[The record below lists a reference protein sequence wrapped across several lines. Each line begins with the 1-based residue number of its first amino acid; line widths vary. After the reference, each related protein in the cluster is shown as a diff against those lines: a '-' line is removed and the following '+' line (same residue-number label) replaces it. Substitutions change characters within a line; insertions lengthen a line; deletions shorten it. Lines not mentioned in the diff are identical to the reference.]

1 MYINDLDKM
10 LRNLWRKNIKSMKKI
25 VLVIFSLFLTNALFA
40 QESQQVTPTLFTP
53 KISYLDSLKAT
64 FSNHAT
70 SNCIDERWMKEI
82 ADASLSNEMFFDI
95 ENMNIDEKVAY
106 NLDTEVLKKRLRKLD
121 VQSPFVIEYN
131 PALENVIK
139 SFLKNR
145 SKSFE
150 RQMAIAE
157 YYFPLFEEKL
167 SKYNLPLEIKYLAIV
182 ESALQPKAKSK
193 VGAGGLWQF
202 MPETGKQYKLKI
214 TTYVDE
220 RHDPIKSTEA
230 ACHYMMNMYEI
241 FGDWSL
247 VLASYNC
254 GPGNVSKAIR
264 RSGGK
269 TDYWEIRKYLPRET
283 ANYLPAFL
291 ATMYIYEF
299 KKEHGLV
306 PHKAEIKY
314 AETDTV
320 MLKQAMTFKQ
330 LSDLLDISEAQL
342 EYLNPIYKS
351 KYIPSIEEETFYLR
365 LPKNKIGIF
374 VSNEEKIYGYLA
386 YLEQEKIRNIQLA
399 LQAKKRDSIAKQDS
413 LAVVANL
420 TVKNN
425 DTNEYEEVIKKR
437 TKEVVSKNF
446 HKVKKGETLSEIA
459 DKNNVSI
466 VNLRK
471 WNNIKGSNINAG
483 QSLVIQTIKKVTVN
497 EVVKKPKPKPKTE
510 IVEPVVENAVAENTE
525 KPTENKYSSAK
536 SKIEIK
542 EDYYIVQKGDSIF
555 SITKKF
561 PNLTTDDLKK
571 KNDLKTDNIQP
582 GMKLKI
588 QG

>member
-1 MYINDLDKM
+1 
-10 LRNLWRKNIKSMKKI
+10 MKKL
-25 VLVIFSLFLTNALFA
+25 VLLTLSFFLSNVMLA
-40 QESQQVTPTLFTP
+40 QESKEIIPTLFTP
-53 KISYLDSLKAT
+53 KILYLDSLKAT
-64 FSNHAT
+64 FTHHAT
-70 SNCIDERWMKEI
+70 SNCIDERWLKELS
-82 ADASLSNEMFFDI
+82 DATLSNEMFFDI

-145 SKSFE
+145 TKSFE
-150 RQMAIAE
+150 RQMALAE

-202 MPETGKQYKLKI
+202 MPATGKQYKLNI
-214 TTYVDE
+214 STYVDE

-230 ACHYMMNMYEI
+230 ACHYMMNMYAI

-291 ATMYIYEF
+291 ATMYIYEY

-306 PHKAEIKY
+306 PKKAEMTY
-314 AETDTV
+314 FETDTV
-320 MLKQAMTFKQ
+320 MVKQAMTFKQ
-330 LSDLLDISEAQL
+330 LSDLLDISEEQL

-351 KYIPSIEEETFYLR
+351 KYIPSIDDEYFYLR

-386 YLEQEKIRNIQLA
+386 YLEQEKVRNLQLA

-413 LAVVANL
+413 LAVATSLVVAN
-420 TVKNN
+420 
-425 DTNEYEEVIKKR
+425 NEPVEMEEVLKKR

-446 HKVKKGETLSEIA
+446 HKVKKGETLSQIA

-471 WNNIKGSNINAG
+471 WNNIKGSTINAG
-483 QSLVIQTIKKVTVN
+483 QSLVIQTTKKVTVN
-497 EVVKKPKPKPKTE
+497 EVVKKPKPKTE
-510 IVEPVVENAVAENTE
+510 IVEPEVENAVAVNTE

>member
-1 MYINDLDKM
+1 
-10 LRNLWRKNIKSMKKI
+10 MKKL
-25 VLVIFSLFLTNALFA
+25 VLLTLGFFLSNVMLA
-40 QESQQVTPTLFTP
+40 QESKDIIPTLFTP

-64 FSNHAT
+64 FTHHAT
-70 SNCIDERWMKEI
+70 SNCIDERWLKELS
-82 ADASLSNEMFFDI
+82 DATLSNEMFFDI

-121 VQSPFVIEYN
+121 VKSPFVIEYN

-145 SKSFE
+145 TKSFE
-150 RQMAIAE
+150 RQMALAE

-202 MPETGKQYKLKI
+202 MPATGKQYKLNI
-214 TTYVDE
+214 STYVDE

-230 ACHYMMNMYEI
+230 ACHYMMNMYAI

-306 PHKAEIKY
+306 PKKAEMTY
-314 AETDTV
+314 FETDTV
-320 MLKQAMTFKQ
+320 MVKQAMTFKQ
-330 LSDLLDISEAQL
+330 LSDLLDISEEQL

-351 KYIPSIEEETFYLR
+351 KYIPSIDDEYFYLR

-386 YLEQEKIRNIQLA
+386 YLEQEKERNLQLA

-413 LAVVANL
+413 LAVAASLVVAN
-420 TVKNN
+420 
-425 DTNEYEEVIKKR
+425 NEPVEMEEVLKKR

-446 HKVKKGETLSEIA
+446 HKVKKGETLSQIA

-471 WNNIKGSNINAG
+471 WNNIKGSTINAG

-497 EVVKKPKPKPKTE
+497 EVVKKPKPKTE
-510 IVEPVVENAVAENTE
+510 IIEPVVENAVAVNTE

>member
-1 MYINDLDKM
+1 MK
-10 LRNLWRKNIKSMKKI
+10 NLI
-25 VLVIFSLFLTNALFA
+25 VLAAGFLFSNGMLA
-40 QESQQVTPTLFTP
+40 QENLETKPTFFEP
-53 KISYLDSLKAT
+53 KISYLDSLKKT
-64 FSNHAT
+64 FNNHET
-70 SNCIDERWMKEI
+70 SACIDQRWTKELS
-82 ADASLSNEMFFDI
+82 DASLSNEMFFDI
-95 ENMNIDEKVAY
+95 ENMNIDEKVSY
-106 NLDTEVLKKRLRKLD
+106 DLDTELLKKRLHKLD

-145 SKSFE
+145 AKSFE

-202 MPETGKQYKLKI
+202 MPATGKQYKLDI

-269 TDYWEIRKYLPRET
+269 TDYWEIRKYLPQET

-306 PHKAEIKY
+306 PHKAEMKY

-320 MLKQAMTFKQ
+320 MVKHAMTFKQ
-330 LSDLLDISEAQL
+330 LSDLLDISEEQL

-351 KYIPSIEEETFYLR
+351 KYIPSIGDEHFYLR

-386 YLEQEKIRNIQLA
+386 YLEQDKINKIQLA
-399 LQAKKRDSIAKQDS
+399 QVRKRDSLAKQDS
-413 LAVVANL
+413 IAVASNF
-420 TVKNN
+420 KMKSN
-425 DTNEYEEVIKKR
+425 DPTEYEEVIKKR
-437 TKEVVSKNF
+437 TKEVVSKNY
-446 HKVKKGETLSEIA
+446 HKVKSGESLGVIA

-466 VNLRK
+466 SDLRK

-483 QSLVIQTIKKVTVN
+483 QSLVIQTTKKVTVN
-497 EVVKKPKPKPKTE
+497 EVIKKPKKKSE
-510 IVEPVVENAVAENTE
+510 VIVPEVENAVAENTE
-525 KPTENKYSSAK
+525 SSTVEATKSKASENKYASAK
-536 SKIEIK
+536 SKIDIK

-555 SITKKF
+555 SITRKF
-561 PNLTTDDLKK
+561 PNLTADDLKK

>member
-1 MYINDLDKM
+1 
-10 LRNLWRKNIKSMKKI
+10 MKKF
-25 VLVIFSLFLTNALFA
+25 VILTFGLFLSNGMFA
-40 QESQQVTPTLFTP
+40 QDSQDATPTLFTP
-53 KISYLDSLKAT
+53 KVSYLDSLKAT
-64 FSNHAT
+64 FKNHET
-70 SNCIDERWMKEI
+70 SACIDQRWTKELS
-82 ADASLSNEMFFDI
+82 DASLSSEMFFDI
-95 ENMNIDEKVAY
+95 ENMNIDEKVSY
-106 NLDTEVLKKRLRKLD
+106 DLDTELLKKRLHKLD

-202 MPETGKQYKLKI
+202 MPATGKQYKLDI

-269 TDYWEIRKYLPRET
+269 TDYWEIRKFLPQET

-306 PHKAEIKY
+306 PHKAEMKY

-320 MLKQAMTFKQ
+320 MVKHAMTFKQ
-330 LSDLLDISEAQL
+330 LSDLLDISEEQL

-351 KYIPSIEEETFYLR
+351 KYIPSIGNEHFYLR

-386 YLEQEKIRNIQLA
+386 YLDQEKIRNIQLA
-399 LQAKKRDSIAKQDS
+399 QVRKRDSIAKKDS
-413 LAVVANL
+413 IAVASSFK
-420 TVKNN
+420 TKN
-425 DTNEYEEVIKKR
+425 DDSTEYEEIIKKR
-437 TKEVVSKNF
+437 TKDVVSKNY
-446 HKVKKGETLSEIA
+446 HKVKSGESLGVIA

-466 VNLRK
+466 ADLRK
-471 WNNIKGSNINAG
+471 WNKIKGSNINAG
-483 QSLVIQTIKKVTVN
+483 QRLVIQTTKKVTVN
-497 EVVKKPKPKPKTE
+497 EVIKKPKPKVET
-510 IVEPVVENAVAENTE
+510 IVPEVENAVAENVDANTTE
-525 KPTENKYSSAK
+525 VAKAKTTENKYASAK

-561 PNLTTDDLKK
+561 PNLTADDLKK
-571 KNDLKTDNIQP
+571 KNDLKSDNIQP

>member
-1 MYINDLDKM
+1 
-10 LRNLWRKNIKSMKKI
+10 MKKL
-25 VLVIFSLFLTNALFA
+25 VLLTLGFFLSNVMLA
-40 QESQQVTPTLFTP
+40 QESKDIIPTLFTP

-70 SNCIDERWMKEI
+70 SNCIDERWLKELS
-82 ADASLSNEMFFDI
+82 DATLSNEMFFDI

-145 SKSFE
+145 TKSFE
-150 RQMAIAE
+150 RQMALAE

-202 MPETGKQYKLKI
+202 MPATGKQYKLNI
-214 TTYVDE
+214 STYVDE

-230 ACHYMMNMYEI
+230 ACHYMMNMYAI

-306 PHKAEIKY
+306 PKKAEMTY
-314 AETDTV
+314 FETDTV
-320 MLKQAMTFKQ
+320 MVKQAMTFKQ

-351 KYIPSIEEETFYLR
+351 KYIPSIDDEYFYLR

-386 YLEQEKIRNIQLA
+386 YLEQEKSRNLQLA

-413 LAVVANL
+413 LAVAANL

-425 DTNEYEEVIKKR
+425 ETNEYEEVIKKR

-446 HKVKKGETLSEIA
+446 HKVKKGETLAEIA
-459 DKNNVSI
+459 KKNQVSI
-466 VNLRK
+466 TDLK
-471 WNNIKGSNINAG
+471 TWNKIKGSTINAG
-483 QSLVIQTIKKVTVN
+483 QSLVIQTTKKVTVN
-497 EVVKKPKPKPKTE
+497 EVVKKPKPKTE
-510 IVEPVVENAVAENTE
+510 IVEPEVENAVAVNTE

>member
-1 MYINDLDKM
+1 MK
-10 LRNLWRKNIKSMKKI
+10 NLI
-25 VLVIFSLFLTNALFA
+25 VLAAGFLFSNGVLA
-40 QESQQVTPTLFTP
+40 QENIETKPTFFEP
-53 KISYLDSLKAT
+53 KVSYLDSLKKT
-64 FSNHAT
+64 FNNHET
-70 SNCIDERWMKEI
+70 SACIDQRWTKELS
-82 ADASLSNEMFFDI
+82 DATLSNEMFFDI
-95 ENMNIDEKVAY
+95 ENMNIDEKVSY
-106 NLDTEVLKKRLRKLD
+106 DLDTELLKKRLHKLD

-145 SKSFE
+145 AKSFE

-202 MPETGKQYKLKI
+202 MPATGKQYKLDI

-269 TDYWEIRKYLPRET
+269 TDYWEIRKFLPQET

-306 PHKAEIKY
+306 PHKAEMKY

-320 MLKQAMTFKQ
+320 MVKHAMTFKQ
-330 LSDLLDISEAQL
+330 LSDLLDISEEQL

-351 KYIPSIEEETFYLR
+351 KYIPSIGDEHFYLR

-386 YLEQEKIRNIQLA
+386 YLEQEKINKIQLA
-399 LQAKKRDSIAKQDS
+399 QLRKRDSIAKQDS
-413 LAVVANL
+413 IAVASNFKMKSNEP
-420 TVKNN
+420 T
-425 DTNEYEEVIKKR
+425 EYEEVIKKR
-437 TKEVVSKNF
+437 TKEVVSKNY
-446 HKVKKGETLSEIA
+446 HKVKSGESLGVIA

-466 VNLRK
+466 SDLRK

-483 QSLVIQTIKKVTVN
+483 QSLVIQSTKKVTVN
-497 EVVKKPKPKPKTE
+497 EVIKKPKKKTE
-510 IVEPVVENAVAENTE
+510 IIEADVETAVAENTV
-525 KPTENKYSSAK
+525 KPVVNKYADAK
-536 SKIEIK
+536 SKLEIK

-555 SITKKF
+555 SITRKF
-561 PNLTTDDLKK
+561 PNLTADDLKK

>member
-1 MYINDLDKM
+1 
-10 LRNLWRKNIKSMKKI
+10 MKKFVI
-25 VLVIFSLFLTNALFA
+25 VAFGFFLSNGLFA
-40 QESQQVTPTLFTP
+40 QEKQEITPTLFTP
-53 KISYLDSLKAT
+53 KVTYLDSLKAT
-64 FSNHAT
+64 FKNHET
-70 SNCIDERWMKEI
+70 STCIDERWLKEI
-82 ADASLSNEMFFDI
+82 SDATLSNEMFFDI

-106 NLDTEVLKKRLRKLD
+106 DLDTELLKKRLHKLD
-121 VQSPFVIEYN
+121 VQSPFIIEYN

-150 RQMAIAE
+150 RQMALAE

-167 SKYNLPLEIKYLAIV
+167 SKFNLPLEIKYLAIV
-182 ESALQPKAKSK
+182 ESALQPKAKSR

-202 MPETGKQYKLKI
+202 MPATGKQYKLNI

-230 ACHYMMNMYEI
+230 ACQYMINMYEI

-269 TDYWEIRKYLPRET
+269 TDYWEIRKYLPKET
-283 ANYLPAFL
+283 ANYVPAFL

-306 PHKAEIKY
+306 PHKAQMTY
-314 AETDTV
+314 FETDTV
-320 MLKQAMTFKQ
+320 MVKHAMTFKQ
-330 LSDLLDISEAQL
+330 LSDLLDISEEQL

-351 KYIPSIEEETFYLR
+351 KYIPSIDNEYFYLR

-374 VSNEEKIYGYLA
+374 VSNEEKIYGYLV
-386 YLEQEKIRNIQLA
+386 YLEQEKIRNLQLA
-399 LQAKKRDSIAKQDS
+399 QIRKRDSIAKQDS
-413 LAVVANL
+413 IAVASNL
-420 TVKNN
+420 KSKIEENV
-425 DTNEYEEVIKKR
+425 DYEEVIKKR
-437 TKEVVSKNF
+437 TKEVVSKNYY
-446 HKVKKGETLSEIA
+446 KVKKGETLSEIA

-466 VNLRK
+466 ASLRQ
-471 WNNIKGSNINAG
+471 WNKIKGSNINAG
-483 QSLVIQTIKKVTVN
+483 QSLVIQTTKKVTVN
-497 EVVKKPKPKPKTE
+497 EVVKKPKPKTE
-510 IVEPVVENAVAENTE
+510 IVEPQVEDAVAENTT
-525 KPTENKYSSAK
+525 KPTENKYSDAK
-536 SKIEIK
+536 SKLEVK

-555 SITKKF
+555 SITRKF
-561 PNLTTDDLKK
+561 PNLTADDLKK
-571 KNDLKTDNIQP
+571 KNDLKSDNIQP

>member
-1 MYINDLDKM
+1 MEK
-10 LRNLWRKNIKSMKKI
+10 KHIKRMKKI
-25 VLVIFSLFLTNALFA
+25 VLLTLGLFLTNALFA

-64 FSNHAT
+64 FTHHAT
-70 SNCIDERWMKEI
+70 SNCIDERWLKELS
-82 ADASLSNEMFFDI
+82 DATLSNEMFFDI

-139 SFLKNR
+139 SFLKKR
-145 SKSFE
+145 TKSFE
-150 RQMAIAE
+150 RQMALAE

-202 MPETGKQYKLKI
+202 MPATGKQYKLNI
-214 TTYVDE
+214 STYVDE

-230 ACHYMMNMYEI
+230 ACHYMMNMYAI

-291 ATMYIYEF
+291 ATMYIYEY

-306 PHKAEIKY
+306 PKKAEMTY
-314 AETDTV
+314 FETDTV
-320 MLKQAMTFKQ
+320 MVKQAMTFKQ
-330 LSDLLDISEAQL
+330 LADLLDISEEQL

-351 KYIPSIEEETFYLR
+351 KYIPSIDDEYFYLR

-386 YLEQEKIRNIQLA
+386 YLEQEKVRNLQLA

-413 LAVVANL
+413 LAVATSLVVAN
-420 TVKNN
+420 
-425 DTNEYEEVIKKR
+425 NEPVEMEEVLKKR

-446 HKVKKGETLSEIA
+446 HKVKKGETLSQIA

-471 WNNIKGSNINAG
+471 WNNIKGSTINAG
-483 QSLVIQTIKKVTVN
+483 QSLVIQTTKKVTVN
-497 EVVKKPKPKPKTE
+497 EVVKKPKPKTE
-510 IVEPVVENAVAENTE
+510 IIEPEVENAVAVNTE

>member
-1 MYINDLDKM
+1 
-10 LRNLWRKNIKSMKKI
+10 MKKI
-25 VLVIFSLFLTNALFA
+25 VLLTLGLFLSNALFA

-106 NLDTEVLKKRLRKLD
+106 NLDTELLKKRLHKLD

-306 PHKAEIKY
+306 PHKAEMKY

-320 MLKQAMTFKQ
+320 MLKHAMTFKQ

-351 KYIPSIEEETFYLR
+351 KYIPSIEDETFYLR

-386 YLEQEKIRNIQLA
+386 YLEQEKVRNLQLA

-413 LAVVANL
+413 IAVASNFS
-420 TVKNN
+420 TKNS
-425 DTNEYEEVIKKR
+425 DTTEYEEVIKKR

-459 DKNNVSI
+459 AKNNVSI
-466 VNLRK
+466 INLRK
-471 WNNIKGSNINAG
+471 WNNIKGSSINSG
-483 QSLVIQTIKKVTVN
+483 QSLVIQTTKKVTVN
-497 EVVKKPKPKPKTE
+497 EVVKKPKSKTE
-510 IVEPVVENAVAENTE
+510 IIEPVVENAVAENIE

>member
-1 MYINDLDKM
+1 
-10 LRNLWRKNIKSMKKI
+10 MKKL
-25 VLVIFSLFLTNALFA
+25 VLLTLGFFLSNVMLA
-40 QESQQVTPTLFTP
+40 QESKEIIPTLFTP

-70 SNCIDERWMKEI
+70 SNCIDERWLKELS
-82 ADASLSNEMFFDI
+82 DATLSNEMFFDI

-121 VQSPFVIEYN
+121 IQSPFVIEYN

-145 SKSFE
+145 TKSFE
-150 RQMAIAE
+150 RQMALAE

-202 MPETGKQYKLKI
+202 MPATGKQYKLNI
-214 TTYVDE
+214 STYVDE

-230 ACHYMMNMYEI
+230 ACHYMMNMYAI

-306 PHKAEIKY
+306 PKKAEMTY
-314 AETDTV
+314 FETDTV
-320 MLKQAMTFKQ
+320 MVKQAMTFKQ

-351 KYIPSIEEETFYLR
+351 KYIPSIDDEYFYLR

-386 YLEQEKIRNIQLA
+386 YLEQEKSRNLQLA

-413 LAVVANL
+413 LAVAASLVVAN
-420 TVKNN
+420 
-425 DTNEYEEVIKKR
+425 NEPVEMEEVLKKR

-446 HKVKKGETLSEIA
+446 HKVKKGETLAEIA
-459 DKNNVSI
+459 KKNQVSI
-466 VNLRK
+466 TDLK
-471 WNNIKGSNINAG
+471 TWNKIKGSAINAG
-483 QSLVIQTIKKVTVN
+483 QSLVIQTTKKVTVN
-497 EVVKKPKPKPKTE
+497 EVVKKPKPKTE
-510 IVEPVVENAVAENTE
+510 IIEPEVENAVAENTE

-536 SKIEIK
+536 SKIEIN

-561 PNLTTDDLKK
+561 PNLTADDLKK

>member
-1 MYINDLDKM
+1 MEK
-10 LRNLWRKNIKSMKKI
+10 KHIKSMKKL
-25 VLVIFSLFLTNALFA
+25 VLVTLGLFLSNTLFA

-82 ADASLSNEMFFDI
+82 ADATLSNEMFFDI

-106 NLDTEVLKKRLRKLD
+106 NLDTELLKKRLHKLD

-306 PHKAEIKY
+306 PHKAEMKY

-320 MLKQAMTFKQ
+320 MLKHAMTFKQ
-330 LSDLLDISEAQL
+330 LSVLLDISEAQL

-351 KYIPSIEEETFYLR
+351 KYIPSIEDETFYLR

-374 VSNEEKIYGYLA
+374 VSNEEKIYGYLV

-413 LAVVANL
+413 LAVAANL

-425 DTNEYEEVIKKR
+425 DTKEYEEVLKKR

-446 HKVKKGETLSEIA
+446 HKVKKGETLAEIA
-459 DKNNVSI
+459 KKNQVSI
-466 VNLRK
+466 TDLK
-471 WNNIKGSNINAG
+471 TWNKIKGSAINAG
-483 QSLVIQTIKKVTVN
+483 QSLVIQTTKKVTFN
-497 EVVKKPKPKPKTE
+497 EVVKKPKSKTE
-510 IVEPVVENAVAENTE
+510 IVEPEVETAVAENTE
-525 KPTENKYSSAK
+525 KVIENKYSSAK

>member
-1 MYINDLDKM
+1 
-10 LRNLWRKNIKSMKKI
+10 MKKL
-25 VLVIFSLFLTNALFA
+25 VLLTLGFFLSNVMLA
-40 QESQQVTPTLFTP
+40 QESKDIIPTLFTP

-64 FSNHAT
+64 FTHHAT
-70 SNCIDERWMKEI
+70 SNCIDERWLKELS
-82 ADASLSNEMFFDI
+82 DATLSNEMFFDI

-121 VQSPFVIEYN
+121 AQSPFVIEYN

-145 SKSFE
+145 TKSFE
-150 RQMAIAE
+150 RQMALAE

-202 MPETGKQYKLKI
+202 MPATGKQYKLNI
-214 TTYVDE
+214 STYVDE

-230 ACHYMMNMYEI
+230 ACHYMMNMYAI

-306 PHKAEIKY
+306 PKKAEMTY
-314 AETDTV
+314 FETDTV
-320 MLKQAMTFKQ
+320 MVKQAMTFKQ
-330 LSDLLDISEAQL
+330 LSDLLDISEEQL

-351 KYIPSIEEETFYLR
+351 KYIPSIDDEYFYLR

-386 YLEQEKIRNIQLA
+386 YLEQEKERNLQLA

-413 LAVVANL
+413 LAVAASLVVAN
-420 TVKNN
+420 
-425 DTNEYEEVIKKR
+425 NEPVEMEEVVKKR

-466 VNLRK
+466 ANLMK
-471 WNNIKGSNINAG
+471 WNNIKGSTINAG
-483 QSLVIQTIKKVTVN
+483 QSLVIQTTKKVTVN
-497 EVVKKPKPKPKTE
+497 EVVKKPKPKTE
-510 IVEPVVENAVAENTE
+510 IIEPEVENAVAVNTE

>member
-1 MYINDLDKM
+1 M
-10 LRNLWRKNIKSMKKI
+10 LRNLWRKNKKSMKKI
-25 VLVIFSLFLTNALFA
+25 VLVILSLFLTNALFA
-40 QESQQVTPTLFTP
+40 QENNQIIPALFTP

-82 ADASLSNEMFFDI
+82 ADATLSNEMFFDI

-106 NLDTEVLKKRLRKLD
+106 NLDTELLKKRLHKLD

-254 GPGNVSKAIR
+254 GPSNVSKAIR

-306 PHKAEIKY
+306 PHKAEMKY

-320 MLKQAMTFKQ
+320 MLKHAMTFKQ

-374 VSNEEKIYGYLA
+374 VSNEEKIYGYLV

-425 DTNEYEEVIKKR
+425 DSNEFEEVIKKR

-471 WNNIKGSNINAG
+471 WNNIKGSNITSG
-483 QSLVIQTIKKVTVN
+483 QSLVILTTKKVTVN
-497 EVVKKPKPKPKTE
+497 EVVKKPKSKTE
-510 IVEPVVENAVAENTE
+510 IVEPEVENAVAENTE
-525 KPTENKYSSAK
+525 KPIENKYSSAK

>member
-1 MYINDLDKM
+1 
-10 LRNLWRKNIKSMKKI
+10 MKKL
-25 VLVIFSLFLTNALFA
+25 VLLTLGFFLSNVMLA
-40 QESQQVTPTLFTP
+40 QESKDIIPTLFTP

-64 FSNHAT
+64 FTHHAT
-70 SNCIDERWMKEI
+70 SNCIDERWLKELS
-82 ADASLSNEMFFDI
+82 DATLSNEMFFDI

-121 VQSPFVIEYN
+121 IQSPFVIEYN

-145 SKSFE
+145 TKSFE
-150 RQMAIAE
+150 RQMALAE

-202 MPETGKQYKLKI
+202 MPATGKQYKLNI
-214 TTYVDE
+214 STYVDE

-230 ACHYMMNMYEI
+230 ACHYMMNMYAI

-306 PHKAEIKY
+306 PKKAEMTY
-314 AETDTV
+314 FETDTV
-320 MLKQAMTFKQ
+320 MVKQAMTFKQ

-351 KYIPSIEEETFYLR
+351 KYIPSIDDEYFYLR

-386 YLEQEKIRNIQLA
+386 YLEQEKVRNLQLA

-413 LAVVANL
+413 LAVAAILVVAN
-420 TVKNN
+420 
-425 DTNEYEEVIKKR
+425 NEPVEMEEVLKKR

-446 HKVKKGETLSEIA
+446 HKVKKGETLAEIA
-459 DKNNVSI
+459 KKNQVSI
-466 VNLRK
+466 TDLK
-471 WNNIKGSNINAG
+471 TWNKIKGSAINAG
-483 QSLVIQTIKKVTVN
+483 QSLVIQTTKKVTVN
-497 EVVKKPKPKPKTE
+497 EVVKKPKPKTE
-510 IVEPVVENAVAENTE
+510 IIEPVVENAVAENTE

-536 SKIEIK
+536 SKIEIN

-561 PNLTTDDLKK
+561 PNLTADDLKK

>member
-1 MYINDLDKM
+1 
-10 LRNLWRKNIKSMKKI
+10 MKKL
-25 VLVIFSLFLTNALFA
+25 VLLTLGFFLSNVMLA
-40 QESQQVTPTLFTP
+40 QESKDIIPTLFTP

-70 SNCIDERWMKEI
+70 SNCIDERWLKELS
-82 ADASLSNEMFFDI
+82 DATLSNEMFFDI

-145 SKSFE
+145 TKSFE
-150 RQMAIAE
+150 RQMALAE

-202 MPETGKQYKLKI
+202 MPATGKQYKLNI
-214 TTYVDE
+214 STYVDE

-230 ACHYMMNMYEI
+230 ACHYMMNMYAI

-306 PHKAEIKY
+306 PKKAEMTY
-314 AETDTV
+314 FETDTV
-320 MLKQAMTFKQ
+320 MVKQAMTFKQ

-351 KYIPSIEEETFYLR
+351 KYIPSIDDEYFYLR

-386 YLEQEKIRNIQLA
+386 YLEQEKSRNLQLA

-413 LAVVANL
+413 LAVAASLVVAN
-420 TVKNN
+420 
-425 DTNEYEEVIKKR
+425 NEPVEMEEVLKKR

-446 HKVKKGETLSEIA
+446 HKVKKGETLSQIA

-471 WNNIKGSNINAG
+471 WNNIKGSTINAG
-483 QSLVIQTIKKVTVN
+483 QSLVIQTTKKVTVN
-497 EVVKKPKPKPKTE
+497 EVVKKPKPKTE
-510 IVEPVVENAVAENTE
+510 IVEPEVENAVAVNTE

>member
-1 MYINDLDKM
+1 
-10 LRNLWRKNIKSMKKI
+10 MKKL
-25 VLVIFSLFLTNALFA
+25 VLLTLGFFLSNVMLA
-40 QESQQVTPTLFTP
+40 QESKDIIPTLFTP

-70 SNCIDERWMKEI
+70 SNCIDERWLKELS
-82 ADASLSNEMFFDI
+82 DATLSNEMFFDI

-145 SKSFE
+145 TKSFE
-150 RQMAIAE
+150 RQMALAE

-202 MPETGKQYKLKI
+202 MPATGKQYKLNI
-214 TTYVDE
+214 STYVDE

-230 ACHYMMNMYEI
+230 ACHYMMNMYAI

-306 PHKAEIKY
+306 PKKAEMTY
-314 AETDTV
+314 FETDTV
-320 MLKQAMTFKQ
+320 MVKQAMTFKQ

-351 KYIPSIEEETFYLR
+351 KYIPSIDDEYFYLR

-386 YLEQEKIRNIQLA
+386 YLEQEKSRNLQLA

-413 LAVVANL
+413 LAVAANL

-425 DTNEYEEVIKKR
+425 ETNEYEEVIKKR

-446 HKVKKGETLSEIA
+446 HKVKKGETLAEIA
-459 DKNNVSI
+459 KKNQVSI
-466 VNLRK
+466 TDLK
-471 WNNIKGSNINAG
+471 TWNKIKGSAINTG
-483 QSLVIQTIKKVTVN
+483 QSLVIQTTKKVTVN
-497 EVVKKPKPKPKTE
+497 EVVKKPKSKTE
-510 IVEPVVENAVAENTE
+510 IIEPVVENAVAENIE

>member
-1 MYINDLDKM
+1 
-10 LRNLWRKNIKSMKKI
+10 MKKI
-25 VLVIFSLFLTNALFA
+25 VLVILSLFLTNALFA
-40 QESQQVTPTLFTP
+40 QENNQIIPALFTP

-82 ADASLSNEMFFDI
+82 ADATLSNEMFFDI

-106 NLDTEVLKKRLRKLD
+106 NLDTELLKKRLHKLD

-254 GPGNVSKAIR
+254 GPSNVSKAIR

-306 PHKAEIKY
+306 PHKAEMKY

-320 MLKQAMTFKQ
+320 MLKHAMTFKQ

-374 VSNEEKIYGYLA
+374 VSNEEKIYGYLV

-425 DTNEYEEVIKKR
+425 DSNEFEEVIKKR

-471 WNNIKGSNINAG
+471 WNNIKGSNITSG
-483 QSLVIQTIKKVTVN
+483 QSLVILTTKKVTVN
-497 EVVKKPKPKPKTE
+497 EVVKKPKSKTE
-510 IVEPVVENAVAENTE
+510 IVEPEVENAVAENTE
-525 KPTENKYSSAK
+525 KPIVNKYSSAK

>member
-1 MYINDLDKM
+1 
-10 LRNLWRKNIKSMKKI
+10 MKKL
-25 VLVIFSLFLTNALFA
+25 VLLILGFFLSNVMLA
-40 QESQQVTPTLFTP
+40 QESKDIIPTLFTP

-70 SNCIDERWMKEI
+70 SNCIDERWLKELS
-82 ADASLSNEMFFDI
+82 DATLSNEMFFDI

-145 SKSFE
+145 TKSFE
-150 RQMAIAE
+150 RQMALAE

-202 MPETGKQYKLKI
+202 MPATGKQYKLNI
-214 TTYVDE
+214 STYVDE

-230 ACHYMMNMYEI
+230 ACHYMMNMYAI

-306 PHKAEIKY
+306 PHKAEMKY

-320 MLKQAMTFKQ
+320 MLKHAMTFKQ

-351 KYIPSIEEETFYLR
+351 KYIPSIEDETFYLR

-386 YLEQEKIRNIQLA
+386 YLEQEKVRNLQLA

-413 LAVVANL
+413 LAVAASLVVAN
-420 TVKNN
+420 
-425 DTNEYEEVIKKR
+425 NEPVEMEEVLKKR

-446 HKVKKGETLSEIA
+446 HKVKKGETLAEIA
-459 DKNNVSI
+459 KKNQVSI
-466 VNLRK
+466 TDLK
-471 WNNIKGSNINAG
+471 TWNKIKGSTINAG
-483 QSLVIQTIKKVTVN
+483 QSLVIQTTKKVTVN
-497 EVVKKPKPKPKTE
+497 EVVKKPKPKTE
-510 IVEPVVENAVAENTE
+510 IVEPEVENAVAVNTE

>member
-1 MYINDLDKM
+1 
-10 LRNLWRKNIKSMKKI
+10 MKKFVI
-25 VLVIFSLFLTNALFA
+25 VTFGLFLSNGMFA
-40 QESQQVTPTLFTP
+40 QENQQTTPTLFTP
-53 KISYLDSLKAT
+53 KVSYLDSLKKT
-64 FSNHAT
+64 FNNHET
-70 SNCIDERWMKEI
+70 SACIDQRWTKELS
-82 ADASLSNEMFFDI
+82 DASLSNEMFFDI
-95 ENMNIDEKVAY
+95 ENMNIDEKVSY
-106 NLDTEVLKKRLRKLD
+106 DLDTELLKKRLHKLD

-145 SKSFE
+145 AKSFE

-202 MPETGKQYKLKI
+202 MPATGKQYKLDI

-269 TDYWEIRKYLPRET
+269 TDYWEIRKFLPQET

-306 PHKAEIKY
+306 PHKAEMKY

-320 MLKQAMTFKQ
+320 MVKHAMTFKQ
-330 LSDLLDISEAQL
+330 LSDLLDISEEQL

-351 KYIPSIEEETFYLR
+351 KYIPSIGDEHFYLR
-365 LPKNKIGIF
+365 LPKSKIGIF

-399 LQAKKRDSIAKQDS
+399 QVRKRDSIAKQDS
-413 LAVVANL
+413 IAVASNFKM
-420 TVKNN
+420 KNN
-425 DTNEYEEVIKKR
+425 DTTEYEEVIKKR
-437 TKEVVSKNF
+437 TKDVVTKNY
-446 HKVKKGETLSEIA
+446 HKVKSGESLGVIA

-466 VNLRK
+466 TDLRK

-483 QSLVIQTIKKVTVN
+483 QSLVIQTTKKVTVN
-497 EVVKKPKPKPKTE
+497 EVIKKPKKKAE
-510 IVEPVVENAVAENTE
+510 IIEGNVETAVAENTV
-525 KPTENKYSSAK
+525 KPVVNKYADAK
-536 SKIEIK
+536 SKLEIK

-555 SITKKF
+555 SITRKF
-561 PNLTTDDLKK
+561 PNLTADDLKK
-571 KNDLKTDNIQP
+571 KNDLKSDNIQP

>member
-1 MYINDLDKM
+1 MK
-10 LRNLWRKNIKSMKKI
+10 NLI
-25 VLVIFSLFLTNALFA
+25 VLAAGFLFSNGVLA
-40 QESQQVTPTLFTP
+40 QENIETKPTFFEP
-53 KISYLDSLKAT
+53 KVSYLDSLKKT
-64 FSNHAT
+64 FNNHET
-70 SNCIDERWMKEI
+70 SACIDQRWTKELS
-82 ADASLSNEMFFDI
+82 DATLSNEMFFDI
-95 ENMNIDEKVAY
+95 ENMNIDEKVSY
-106 NLDTEVLKKRLRKLD
+106 DLDTELLKKRLNKLD

-145 SKSFE
+145 AKSFE

-202 MPETGKQYKLKI
+202 MPATGKQYKLDI

-230 ACHYMMNMYEI
+230 ACHYMMNMYAI

-247 VLASYNC
+247 VLASYKC
-254 GPGNVSKAIR
+254 GPGNESKAIR

-269 TDYWEIRKYLPRET
+269 TDYWEIRKFLPKET

-306 PHKAEIKY
+306 PHKAEMKY

-320 MLKQAMTFKQ
+320 MVKQAMTFKQ
-330 LSDLLDISEAQL
+330 LSDLLDISEEQL

-351 KYIPSIEEETFYLR
+351 KYIPSIGDEHFYLR

-386 YLEQEKIRNIQLA
+386 YLEQEKINKIQLA
-399 LQAKKRDSIAKQDS
+399 QLRKRDSIAKQDS
-413 LAVVANL
+413 IAVASNFKMKSNEP
-420 TVKNN
+420 T
-425 DTNEYEEVIKKR
+425 EYEEVIKKR
-437 TKEVVSKNF
+437 TKEVVSKNY
-446 HKVKKGETLSEIA
+446 HKVKSGESLGVIA

-466 VNLRK
+466 SDLRK

-483 QSLVIQTIKKVTVN
+483 QSLVIQSTKKVTVN
-497 EVVKKPKPKPKTE
+497 EVIKKPKKKTE
-510 IVEPVVENAVAENTE
+510 IIEADVETAVAENTV
-525 KPTENKYSSAK
+525 KPVVNKYADAK
-536 SKIEIK
+536 SKLEIK

-555 SITKKF
+555 SITRKF
-561 PNLTTDDLKK
+561 PNLTADDLKK

>member
-1 MYINDLDKM
+1 
-10 LRNLWRKNIKSMKKI
+10 MKKI
-25 VLVIFSLFLTNALFA
+25 VLLTLGLFLSNALFA
-40 QESQQVTPTLFTP
+40 QESQHVTPTLFTP

-306 PHKAEIKY
+306 PHKAEMKY

>member
-1 MYINDLDKM
+1 
-10 LRNLWRKNIKSMKKI
+10 MKKL
-25 VLVIFSLFLTNALFA
+25 VLLTLGFFLSNVMLA
-40 QESQQVTPTLFTP
+40 QESKDIIPTLFTP

-64 FSNHAT
+64 FTHHAT
-70 SNCIDERWMKEI
+70 SNCIDERWLKELS
-82 ADASLSNEMFFDI
+82 DATLSNEMFFDI

-145 SKSFE
+145 TKSFE
-150 RQMAIAE
+150 RQMALAE

-202 MPETGKQYKLKI
+202 MPATGKQYKLNI
-214 TTYVDE
+214 STYVDE

-230 ACHYMMNMYEI
+230 ACHYMMNMYAI

-306 PHKAEIKY
+306 PKKAEMTY
-314 AETDTV
+314 FETDTV
-320 MLKQAMTFKQ
+320 MVKQAMTFKQ

-351 KYIPSIEEETFYLR
+351 KYIPSIDDEYFYLR

-386 YLEQEKIRNIQLA
+386 YLEQEKSRNLQLA

-413 LAVVANL
+413 LAVAASLVVAN
-420 TVKNN
+420 
-425 DTNEYEEVIKKR
+425 NEPVEMEEVLKKR

-446 HKVKKGETLSEIA
+446 HKVKKGETLAEIA
-459 DKNNVSI
+459 KKNQVSI
-466 VNLRK
+466 TDLK
-471 WNNIKGSNINAG
+471 TWNKIKGSAINAG
-483 QSLVIQTIKKVTVN
+483 QSLVIQTTKKVTVN
-497 EVVKKPKPKPKTE
+497 EVVKKPKPKTE
-510 IVEPVVENAVAENTE
+510 IIEPEVENAVAVNTE

-561 PNLTTDDLKK
+561 PNLTADDLKK

>member
-1 MYINDLDKM
+1 
-10 LRNLWRKNIKSMKKI
+10 MKKI
-25 VLVIFSLFLTNALFA
+25 VLLTLGLFLTNALFA

-64 FSNHAT
+64 FTHHAT
-70 SNCIDERWMKEI
+70 SNCIDERWLKELS
-82 ADASLSNEMFFDI
+82 DTTLSNEMFLDI

-145 SKSFE
+145 TKSFE
-150 RQMAIAE
+150 RQMALAE

-202 MPETGKQYKLKI
+202 MPATGKQYKLNI
-214 TTYVDE
+214 STYVDE

-230 ACHYMMNMYEI
+230 ACHYMMNMYAI

-291 ATMYIYEF
+291 ATMYIYEY

-306 PHKAEIKY
+306 PKKAEMTY
-314 AETDTV
+314 FETDTV
-320 MLKQAMTFKQ
+320 MVKQAMTFKQ
-330 LSDLLDISEAQL
+330 LADLLDISEEQL

-351 KYIPSIEEETFYLR
+351 KYIPSIDDEYFYLR

-386 YLEQEKIRNIQLA
+386 YLEQEKARNLQLA

-413 LAVVANL
+413 LAVATSLVVAN
-420 TVKNN
+420 
-425 DTNEYEEVIKKR
+425 NEPVEMEEVLKKR

-446 HKVKKGETLSEIA
+446 HKVKKGETLSQIA

-471 WNNIKGSNINAG
+471 WNNIKGSTINAG
-483 QSLVIQTIKKVTVN
+483 QSLVIQTTKKVTVN
-497 EVVKKPKPKPKTE
+497 EVVKKPKPKTE
-510 IVEPVVENAVAENTE
+510 IIEPEVENAVAVNTE

>member
-1 MYINDLDKM
+1 
-10 LRNLWRKNIKSMKKI
+10 MKKF
-25 VLVIFSLFLTNALFA
+25 VILTFGLFLSNGLLA
-40 QESQQVTPTLFTP
+40 QENQEITPTLFTP
-53 KISYLDSLKAT
+53 KVSYLDSLKKT
-64 FSNHAT
+64 FNNHET
-70 SNCIDERWMKEI
+70 SACIDQRWMKELS
-82 ADASLSNEMFFDI
+82 DASLSNEMFFDI
-95 ENMNIDEKVAY
+95 ENMNIDEKVSY
-106 NLDTEVLKKRLRKLD
+106 DLDTELLKKRLHKLD

-145 SKSFE
+145 AKSFE

-202 MPETGKQYKLKI
+202 MPATGKQYKLDI

-269 TDYWEIRKYLPRET
+269 TDYWEIRKFLPKET

-306 PHKAEIKY
+306 AHKAEMKY

-320 MLKQAMTFKQ
+320 MVKHAMTFKQ
-330 LSDLLDISEAQL
+330 LSDLLDISEEQL

-351 KYIPSIEEETFYLR
+351 KYIPSIDNEYFYLR

-399 LQAKKRDSIAKQDS
+399 QVRKRDSIAKQDS
-413 LAVVANL
+413 IAVASNFRM
-420 TVKNN
+420 KND
-425 DTNEYEEVIKKR
+425 DTTEYEEVIKKR
-437 TKEVVSKNF
+437 TKEVVSKNY
-446 HKVKKGETLSEIA
+446 HKVKKGESLGVIA

-466 VNLRK
+466 SDLRK

-483 QSLVIQTIKKVTVN
+483 QSLVIQTTKKVTVN
-497 EVVKKPKPKPKTE
+497 EVVKKPKKKTE
-510 IVEPVVENAVAENTE
+510 ILEPEVETAVAENTE
-525 KPTENKYSSAK
+525 KPSENKYTSAK
-536 SKIEIK
+536 SKIDMK

-561 PNLTTDDLKK
+561 PNLTADDLKK
-571 KNDLKTDNIQP
+571 KNDLKSDNIQP

>member
-1 MYINDLDKM
+1 MEK
-10 LRNLWRKNIKSMKKI
+10 KHIKSMKKI
-25 VLVIFSLFLTNALFA
+25 VLLTLGLFLSNALFA

-70 SNCIDERWMKEI
+70 SNCIDERWLKELS
-82 ADASLSNEMFFDI
+82 DATLSNEMFFDI

-145 SKSFE
+145 TKSFE
-150 RQMAIAE
+150 RQMALAE

-202 MPETGKQYKLKI
+202 MPATGKQYKLNI
-214 TTYVDE
+214 STYVDE

-230 ACHYMMNMYEI
+230 ACHYMMNMYAI

-306 PHKAEIKY
+306 PKKAEMTY
-314 AETDTV
+314 FETDTV
-320 MLKQAMTFKQ
+320 MVKQAMTFKQ

-351 KYIPSIEEETFYLR
+351 KYIPSIDDEYFYLR

-386 YLEQEKIRNIQLA
+386 YLEQEKSRNLQLA

-413 LAVVANL
+413 LAVAASLVVAN
-420 TVKNN
+420 
-425 DTNEYEEVIKKR
+425 NEPVEMEEVLKKR

-446 HKVKKGETLSEIA
+446 HKVKKGETLAEIA
-459 DKNNVSI
+459 KKNQVSI
-466 VNLRK
+466 TDLK
-471 WNNIKGSNINAG
+471 TWNKIKGSTINAG
-483 QSLVIQTIKKVTVN
+483 QSLVIQTTKKVTVN
-497 EVVKKPKPKPKTE
+497 EVVKKPKPKTE
-510 IVEPVVENAVAENTE
+510 IIEPEVENAVAVNTE

>member
-1 MYINDLDKM
+1 
-10 LRNLWRKNIKSMKKI
+10 MKKFVI
-25 VLVIFSLFLTNALFA
+25 VTFGLFLSNGMFA
-40 QESQQVTPTLFTP
+40 QENQQTTPTLFTP
-53 KISYLDSLKAT
+53 KVSYLDSLKKT
-64 FSNHAT
+64 FNNHET
-70 SNCIDERWMKEI
+70 SACIDQRWTKELS
-82 ADASLSNEMFFDI
+82 DASLSNEMFFDI
-95 ENMNIDEKVAY
+95 ENMNIDEKVSY
-106 NLDTEVLKKRLRKLD
+106 DLDTELLKKRLHKLD

-145 SKSFE
+145 AKSFE

-202 MPETGKQYKLKI
+202 MPATGKQYKLDI

-269 TDYWEIRKYLPRET
+269 TDYWEIRKFLPQET

-306 PHKAEIKY
+306 PHKAEMKY

-320 MLKQAMTFKQ
+320 MVKHAMTFKQ
-330 LSDLLDISEAQL
+330 LSDLLDISEEQL

-351 KYIPSIEEETFYLR
+351 KYIPSIGDEHFYLR
-365 LPKNKIGIF
+365 LPKSKIGIF

-399 LQAKKRDSIAKQDS
+399 QVRKRDSIAKQDS
-413 LAVVANL
+413 IAVASNFKM
-420 TVKNN
+420 KNN
-425 DTNEYEEVIKKR
+425 DTTEYEEVIKKR
-437 TKEVVSKNF
+437 TKDVVTKNY
-446 HKVKKGETLSEIA
+446 HKVKSGESLGVIA

-466 VNLRK
+466 SDLRK

-483 QSLVIQTIKKVTVN
+483 QSLVIQTTKKVTVN
-497 EVVKKPKPKPKTE
+497 EVIKKPKKKTE
-510 IVEPVVENAVAENTE
+510 IIEGNVETAVAENTV
-525 KPTENKYSSAK
+525 KPVVNKYADAK
-536 SKIEIK
+536 SKLEIK

-555 SITKKF
+555 SITRKF
-561 PNLTTDDLKK
+561 PNLTADDLKK
-571 KNDLKTDNIQP
+571 KNDLKSDNIQP

>member
-1 MYINDLDKM
+1 
-10 LRNLWRKNIKSMKKI
+10 MKKL
-25 VLVIFSLFLTNALFA
+25 VLLTLGLFLSNVMLA
-40 QESQQVTPTLFTP
+40 QGSKEIIPTLFTP

-64 FSNHAT
+64 FTHHAT
-70 SNCIDERWMKEI
+70 SNCIDERWLKELS
-82 ADASLSNEMFFDI
+82 DATLSNEMFFDI

-121 VQSPFVIEYN
+121 IQSPFVIEYN

-145 SKSFE
+145 TKSFE
-150 RQMAIAE
+150 RQMALAE

-202 MPETGKQYKLKI
+202 MPATGKQYKLNI
-214 TTYVDE
+214 STYVDE

-230 ACHYMMNMYEI
+230 ACHYMMNMYAI

-306 PHKAEIKY
+306 PKKAEMTY
-314 AETDTV
+314 FETDTV
-320 MLKQAMTFKQ
+320 MVKQAMTFKQ

-351 KYIPSIEEETFYLR
+351 KYIPSIDDEYFYLR

-386 YLEQEKIRNIQLA
+386 YLEQEKSRNLQLA

-413 LAVVANL
+413 LAVAASLVVAN
-420 TVKNN
+420 
-425 DTNEYEEVIKKR
+425 NEPVEMEEVLKKR

-446 HKVKKGETLSEIA
+446 HKVKKGETLAEIA
-459 DKNNVSI
+459 KKNQVSI
-466 VNLRK
+466 TDLK
-471 WNNIKGSNINAG
+471 TWNKIKGSAINAG
-483 QSLVIQTIKKVTVN
+483 QSLVIQTTKKVTVN
-497 EVVKKPKPKPKTE
+497 EVVKKPKPKTE
-510 IVEPVVENAVAENTE
+510 IIEPEVENAVAENTE

-536 SKIEIK
+536 SKIEIN

-561 PNLTTDDLKK
+561 PNLTADDLKK

>member
-1 MYINDLDKM
+1 M
-10 LRNLWRKNIKSMKKI
+10 L
-25 VLVIFSLFLTNALFA
+25 A
-40 QESQQVTPTLFTP
+40 QESKDIIPTLFTP

-64 FSNHAT
+64 FTHHAT
-70 SNCIDERWMKEI
+70 SNCIDERWLKELS
-82 ADASLSNEMFFDI
+82 DATLSNEMFFDI
-95 ENMNIDEKVAY
+95 ENMNIDEKVVY

-145 SKSFE
+145 TKSFE

-202 MPETGKQYKLKI
+202 MPATGKQYKLNI
-214 TTYVDE
+214 STYVDE

-230 ACHYMMNMYEI
+230 ACHYMMNMYAI

-306 PHKAEIKY
+306 PKKAEMTY
-314 AETDTV
+314 FETDTV
-320 MLKQAMTFKQ
+320 MVKQAMTFKQ
-330 LSDLLDISEAQL
+330 LSDLLDISEEQL

-351 KYIPSIEEETFYLR
+351 KYIPSIDDEYFYLR

-386 YLEQEKIRNIQLA
+386 YLEQQKVRNLQLA

-413 LAVVANL
+413 LAVAASLVVAN
-420 TVKNN
+420 
-425 DTNEYEEVIKKR
+425 NEPVEMEEVLKKR

-446 HKVKKGETLSEIA
+446 HKVKKGETLAEIA
-459 DKNNVSI
+459 KKNQVSI
-466 VNLRK
+466 TDLK
-471 WNNIKGSNINAG
+471 TWNKIKGSTINAG
-483 QSLVIQTIKKVTVN
+483 QSLVIQTTKKVTVN
-497 EVVKKPKPKPKTE
+497 EVVKKPKTKTE
-510 IVEPVVENAVAENTE
+510 IVEPEVENAVAVNTE

-561 PNLTTDDLKK
+561 PNLTADDLKK

>member
-1 MYINDLDKM
+1 
-10 LRNLWRKNIKSMKKI
+10 MKKFVI
-25 VLVIFSLFLTNALFA
+25 VAFGLLLSNGMLA
-40 QESQQVTPTLFTP
+40 QESQEIKPTFFEP
-53 KISYLDSLKAT
+53 KVSYLDSLKKT
-64 FSNHAT
+64 FNNHET
-70 SNCIDERWMKEI
+70 SACIDQRWTKELS
-82 ADASLSNEMFFDI
+82 DATLSNEMFFDI
-95 ENMNIDEKVAY
+95 ENMNIDEKVSY
-106 NLDTEVLKKRLRKLD
+106 DLDTELLKKRLHKLD

-145 SKSFE
+145 AKSFE

-202 MPETGKQYKLKI
+202 MPATGKQYKLDI

-230 ACHYMMNMYEI
+230 ACHYMMNMYAI

-269 TDYWEIRKYLPRET
+269 TDYWEIRKFLPKET

-306 PHKAEIKY
+306 PHKAEMKY

-320 MLKQAMTFKQ
+320 IVKQAMTFKQ
-330 LSDLLDISEAQL
+330 LSDLLDISEEQL

-351 KYIPSIEEETFYLR
+351 KYIPSIGDEYFYLR

-374 VSNEEKIYGYLA
+374 VSNEDKIYGYLA
-386 YLEQEKIRNIQLA
+386 YLEQEKIRTIQLA
-399 LQAKKRDSIAKQDS
+399 QQIRKRDSVAKQDS
-413 LAVVANL
+413 IAVAS
-420 TVKNN
+420 TFKMKNN
-425 DTNEYEEVIKKR
+425 DPTEYEEVIKKR
-437 TKEVVSKNF
+437 TKEVVSKNY
-446 HKVKKGETLSEIA
+446 HKVKSGESLGVIA

-466 VNLRK
+466 SDLRK
-471 WNNIKGSNINAG
+471 WNNIKGSTINAG
-483 QSLVIQTIKKVTVN
+483 QSLVIQTTKKITVN
-497 EVVKKPKPKPKTE
+497 EVIKKPKPKAE
-510 IVEPVVENAVAENTE
+510 AIVSNVENAVAENTE
-525 KPTENKYSSAK
+525 KPVVNKYADAK
-536 SKIEIK
+536 SKIDMK

-555 SITKKF
+555 SITRKF
-561 PNLTTDDLKK
+561 PNLTADDLKK

>member
-1 MYINDLDKM
+1 MK
-10 LRNLWRKNIKSMKKI
+10 NLI
-25 VLVIFSLFLTNALFA
+25 VLAAGFLFSNGVLA
-40 QESQQVTPTLFTP
+40 QENIETKPTFFEP
-53 KISYLDSLKAT
+53 KVSYLDSLKKT
-64 FSNHAT
+64 FNNHET
-70 SNCIDERWMKEI
+70 SACIDQRWTKELS
-82 ADASLSNEMFFDI
+82 DASLSNEMFFDI
-95 ENMNIDEKVAY
+95 ENMNIDEKVSY
-106 NLDTEVLKKRLRKLD
+106 DLDTELLKKRLHKLD

-202 MPETGKQYKLKI
+202 MPATGKQYKLDI

-269 TDYWEIRKYLPRET
+269 TDYWEIRKFLPKET

-306 PHKAEIKY
+306 PHKAEMKY

-320 MLKQAMTFKQ
+320 MVKQAMTFKQ
-330 LSDLLDISEAQL
+330 LSDLLDISEEQL

-351 KYIPSIEEETFYLR
+351 KYIPSIGDEHFYLR

-386 YLEQEKIRNIQLA
+386 YLEQDKINKLQLA
-399 LQAKKRDSIAKQDS
+399 QVRKRDSIAKQDS
-413 LAVVANL
+413 IAVASNFKM
-420 TVKNN
+420 KNN
-425 DTNEYEEVIKKR
+425 DTTEYEEVVKKR
-437 TKEVVSKNF
+437 TKEVVSKNY
-446 HKVKKGETLSEIA
+446 HKVKSGESLGVIA

-466 VNLRK
+466 SDLRK

-483 QSLVIQTIKKVTVN
+483 QSLVIQTTKKVTVN
-497 EVVKKPKPKPKTE
+497 EVIKKPKPKNETIVTE
-510 IVEPVVENAVAENTE
+510 VDNAVAENTQLNTNE
-525 KPTENKYSSAK
+525 AAKPKASENKYASAK
-536 SKIEIK
+536 SKIDIK

-561 PNLTTDDLKK
+561 PNLTADDLKK

>member
-1 MYINDLDKM
+1 MK
-10 LRNLWRKNIKSMKKI
+10 NLI
-25 VLVIFSLFLTNALFA
+25 VLAAGFLFSNGVLA
-40 QESQQVTPTLFTP
+40 QENIETKPTFFEP
-53 KISYLDSLKAT
+53 KVSYLDSLKKT
-64 FSNHAT
+64 FNNHET
-70 SNCIDERWMKEI
+70 SACIDQRWTKELS
-82 ADASLSNEMFFDI
+82 DASLSNEMFFDI
-95 ENMNIDEKVAY
+95 ENMNIDEKVSY
-106 NLDTEVLKKRLRKLD
+106 DLDTELLKKRLHKLD

-145 SKSFE
+145 AKSFE

-202 MPETGKQYKLKI
+202 MPATGKQYKLDI

-269 TDYWEIRKYLPRET
+269 TDYWEIRKYLPQET

-306 PHKAEIKY
+306 PHKAEMKY

-320 MLKQAMTFKQ
+320 MVKHAMTFKQ
-330 LSDLLDISEAQL
+330 LSDLLDISEEQL

-351 KYIPSIEEETFYLR
+351 KYIPSIGDEHFYLR

-386 YLEQEKIRNIQLA
+386 YLEQEKINKIQLA
-399 LQAKKRDSIAKQDS
+399 QLRKRDSIAKQDS
-413 LAVVANL
+413 IAVASNFKMKSNEP
-420 TVKNN
+420 T
-425 DTNEYEEVIKKR
+425 EYEEVIKKR
-437 TKEVVSKNF
+437 TKEVVSKNY
-446 HKVKKGETLSEIA
+446 HKVKSGESLGVIA

-466 VNLRK
+466 SDLRK

-483 QSLVIQTIKKVTVN
+483 QSLVIQSTKKVTVN
-497 EVVKKPKPKPKTE
+497 EVIKKPKKKTE
-510 IVEPVVENAVAENTE
+510 IIEADVETAVAENTV
-525 KPTENKYSSAK
+525 KPVVNKYADAK
-536 SKIEIK
+536 SKLEIK

-555 SITKKF
+555 SITRKF
-561 PNLTTDDLKK
+561 PNLTADDLKK

>member
-1 MYINDLDKM
+1 
-10 LRNLWRKNIKSMKKI
+10 MKKF
-25 VLVIFSLFLTNALFA
+25 VILAFGLFLSNGLFA
-40 QESQQVTPTLFTP
+40 QDSQEITPTLFTP
-53 KISYLDSLKAT
+53 KVSYLDSLKKT
-64 FSNHAT
+64 FNNHET
-70 SNCIDERWMKEI
+70 SACIDQRWMKELS
-82 ADASLSNEMFFDI
+82 DATLSNEMFFDI
-95 ENMNIDEKVAY
+95 ENMNIDEKVSY
-106 NLDTEVLKKRLRKLD
+106 DLDTELLKKRLHKLD

-145 SKSFE
+145 AKSFE

-202 MPETGKQYKLKI
+202 MPATGKQYKLDI

-269 TDYWEIRKYLPRET
+269 TDYWEIRKFLPKET

-306 PHKAEIKY
+306 AHKAEMKY

-320 MLKQAMTFKQ
+320 MVKHAMTFKQ
-330 LSDLLDISEAQL
+330 LSDLLDISEEQL

-351 KYIPSIEEETFYLR
+351 KYIPSIGDEHFYLR

-386 YLEQEKIRNIQLA
+386 YLEQEKINNMQLA
-399 LQAKKRDSIAKQDS
+399 QVRKRDSIAKKDS
-413 LAVVANL
+413 IAVASNFKM
-420 TVKNN
+420 KNN
-425 DTNEYEEVIKKR
+425 DTTEYEEVIKKR
-437 TKEVVSKNF
+437 TKEVVSKNY
-446 HKVKKGETLSEIA
+446 HKVKKGESLGVIA

-466 VNLRK
+466 TDLRK

-483 QSLVIQTIKKVTVN
+483 QSLVIQTTKKVTVN
-497 EVVKKPKPKPKTE
+497 EVIKKPKSKTE
-510 IVEPVVENAVAENTE
+510 IIVPEVENAVAENTV

-536 SKIEIK
+536 SKIDIK

-555 SITKKF
+555 SITRKF
-561 PNLTTDDLKK
+561 PNLTADDLKK
-571 KNDLKTDNIQP
+571 KNDLKSDNIQP

>member
-1 MYINDLDKM
+1 MK
-10 LRNLWRKNIKSMKKI
+10 NLI
-25 VLVIFSLFLTNALFA
+25 VLAAGFLFSNGLLA
-40 QESQQVTPTLFTP
+40 QENIEAKPTFFTP
-53 KISYLDSLKAT
+53 KVSYLDSLKKT
-64 FSNHAT
+64 FNNHET
-70 SNCIDERWMKEI
+70 SACIDQRWTKELS
-82 ADASLSNEMFFDI
+82 DATLSNEMFFDI
-95 ENMNIDEKVAY
+95 ENMNIDEKVSY
-106 NLDTEVLKKRLRKLD
+106 DLDTELLKKRLHKLD

-145 SKSFE
+145 AKSFE

-202 MPETGKQYKLKI
+202 MPATGKQYKLDI

-220 RHDPIKSTEA
+220 RHDQIKSTEA

-269 TDYWEIRKYLPRET
+269 TDYWEIRKFLPQET

-306 PHKAEIKY
+306 AHKAEMKY

-320 MLKQAMTFKQ
+320 MVKHAMTFKQ
-330 LSDLLDISEAQL
+330 LSDLLDISEEQL

-351 KYIPSIEEETFYLR
+351 KYIPSIDNEYFYLR

-386 YLEQEKIRNIQLA
+386 YLEQDKINKIQLA
-399 LQAKKRDSIAKQDS
+399 QVRKRDSIAKQDS
-413 LAVVANL
+413 IAVASNFKI
-420 TVKNN
+420 KNT
-425 DTNEYEEVIKKR
+425 DTTEYEEVIKKR
-437 TKEVVSKNF
+437 TKEVVSKDY
-446 HKVKKGETLSEIA
+446 HKVKKGESLGVIA

-466 VNLRK
+466 SDLRK

-483 QSLVIQTIKKVTVN
+483 QSLVIQTTKKVTVN
-497 EVVKKPKPKPKTE
+497 EVIKKPKKKVE
-510 IVEPVVENAVAENTE
+510 IIEADVENAVAENTE
-525 KPTENKYSSAK
+525 KPVVNKYADAK
-536 SKIEIK
+536 SKIDIK
-542 EDYYIVQKGDSIF
+542 ENYYIVQKGDSIF

-561 PNLTTDDLKK
+561 PNLTADDLKK

>member
-1 MYINDLDKM
+1 
-10 LRNLWRKNIKSMKKI
+10 MKKFV
-25 VLVIFSLFLTNALFA
+25 VLAFGFFLSNGLFA
-40 QESQQVTPTLFTP
+40 QDRQETTPTLFTP
-53 KISYLDSLKAT
+53 KVSYLDSLKAT
-64 FSNHAT
+64 FQNHET
-70 SNCIDERWMKEI
+70 STCIDQRWMKEL
-82 ADASLSNEMFFDI
+82 ADSNLSTEMFYDI
-95 ENMNIDEKVAY
+95 ENMNIDEKVMFD
-106 NLDTEVLKKRLRKLD
+106 LDTELLKKRLHKLD

-145 SKSFE
+145 FKSFE

-157 YYFPLFEEKL
+157 YYFPMFEEKL

-182 ESALQPKAKSK
+182 ESALQPKAKSR

-202 MPETGKQYKLKI
+202 MPATGKQYKLDI

-230 ACHYMMNMYEI
+230 ACQYMTNMYEI

-269 TDYWEIRKYLPRET
+269 TDYWEIRRFLPKET
-283 ANYLPAFL
+283 ANYVPAFL

-306 PHKAEIKY
+306 PHKAEMTY
-314 AETDTV
+314 FETDTV
-320 MLKQAMTFKQ
+320 MVKHAMTFKQ
-330 LSDLLDISEAQL
+330 LSDLLDISEEQL

-351 KYIPSIEEETFYLR
+351 KYIPSIDDEVFYLR

-399 LQAKKRDSIAKQDS
+399 QVRKRDSIAKQDS
-413 LAVVANL
+413 IAIASN
-420 TVKNN
+420 VKIKN
-425 DTNEYEEVIKKR
+425 DDSTEYEEVIKKR
-437 TKEVVSKNF
+437 TKEVVSKNY

-466 VNLRK
+466 TNLRK

-483 QSLVIQTIKKVTVN
+483 QSLVIQTTKKVTVN
-497 EVVKKPKPKPKTE
+497 EVVKKPKPK
-510 IVEPVVENAVAENTE
+510 VEMPIKPEVEDAVAENTVTE
-525 KPTENKYSSAK
+525 KPAENRYSDSK
-536 SKIEIK
+536 SKIDIK

-555 SITKKF
+555 SITRKF
-561 PNLTTDDLKK
+561 PNLTADDLKK
-571 KNDLKTDNIQP
+571 KNDLKSDNIQP

-588 QG
+588 HG